1 MYIKQLEIDNFKS
14 MARKVDLPLLEGFTT
29 ISGPNGSGKSN
40 IIDSVLFALGLATTR
55 TLRAERL
62 GHLISTYTNKNE
74 AKVKVTFSGLENEPD
89 FSVARRLKKASN
101 GQYLSTFYIN
111 DSVSTLT
118 DVHLLLEKYNITPNS
133 YNVIMQADVMTI
145 TNSTPFDRRK
155 IIDEISGV
163 DDFNTKIDKAKKEL
177 DTVEDRVEKTN
188 FILTEIEGRMQQLEE
203 EREVALKYKKYKEE
217 KAGYESQINAVRFF
231 DIKRNLEKA
240 HENILEFG
248 KKKKLAEVELTDT
261 NEKLK
266 LIKEKYDQ
274 VAKEAKEK
282 GEDKQIELQRKAEE
296 LKGSIDRKNNAVT
309 YAEKQISDGLKQIEN
324 AKNGIENQKKKIED
338 TKLKIGLKN
347 DEIKIIENDIKT
359 KNEELKKILEEM
371 TGLNQTADQYV
382 EKINALRNKKDELKD
397 TENKLLQEKLPLEN
411 DLKNLKEKLEQ
422 ARQTLEMLEKF
433 KTDFDTE
440 KDKRELEIKNLE
452 KEIEDLKIVQT
463 KLMNDTQTN
472 KNELEDINF
481 QKNALYKSITK
492 LQTQKEV
499 QQANSNYAVEYVMNS
514 HIKGVHAPIVKLG
527 TVDKEYA
534 LALET
539 AIGGR
544 MEHIV
549 VENEYVASSAIE
561 VLKSSGAGR
570 ATFVPLNKIRKCPTS
585 LNLPKETGVV
595 DFAINLIDFDDLYLD
610 AFFYAVGETLVVEN
624 ESVARKLMGKY
635 RMVTLSGE
643 IYEKTGSI
651 TGGKARRS
659 GPKFS
664 QNDDAELEKL
674 KIKQQ
679 ELDKAFAKATEEK
692 TSIENKLAKVRM
704 DYSET
709 ITALSEAKAD
719 YKRFMTNAEESE
731 TKLKETTDFIKTESP
746 NVERISTKLDKLEER
761 DIELHSMLLDIQS
774 EIEEVEKMIDSD
786 TLKKLKEKTDAVESD
801 IKHLELTKM
810 TANNAINEFNR
821 EISFDE
827 SIINTRYEEIT
838 NIKKNNE
845 KYASDKEIAKEEIVR
860 LNEQLEALNDDIEVI
875 TSQLK
880 ELLQE
885 RDKING
891 ELLDLE
897 KQKHLKES
905 DIEKIAEQVESFKA
919 RRRELEPQLETAK
932 HELEASGLKVENLEP
947 STISIEEIT
956 AKIQRLQ
963 KKMDELG
970 AVNMRAIDDYERVLT
985 RQTEMKEQIE
995 TLSKERKQILERM
1008 DGYEQ
1013 LKKEAFMKTYNNIN
1027 IHFKEV
1033 FRELAGGEG
1042 TLILENPEEPFQGGL
1057 TIDAQPRDKKL
1068 QRLESMSGGEKS
1080 ITALA
1085 FVFAIQKYLPAP
1097 FYAFD
1102 EVDQSLDGINVEKLA
1117 NLIVEQSKN
1126 TQFIVVSHRKP
1137 MIQSG
1142 DRIIGVTQKEKGITK
1157 ITGMLNDEK

>member
-29 ISGPNGSGKSN
+29 VSGPNGSGKSN
-40 IIDSVLFALGLATTR
+40 IIDSILFALGLATTR

-74 AKVKVTFSGLENEPD
+74 AKVKVTFSGLDNEPD
-89 FSVARRLKKASN
+89 FSVARRLRKASN

-163 DDFNTKIDKAKKEL
+163 DDFNTKIDKAKREL

-188 FILTEIEGRMQQLEE
+188 FILSEIEGRMQQLEE
-203 EREVALKYKKYKEE
+203 EREVALKYQKYKEE
-217 KAGYESQINAVRFF
+217 KAGYESQINAVKFF

-248 KKKKLAEVELTDT
+248 KKKKLAEVELLDT

-266 LIKEKYDQ
+266 LIKEKYEE

-296 LKGSIDRKNNAVT
+296 LKGAIDRKNNAII
-309 YAEKQISDGLKQIEN
+309 YADKQISDGLKQIEN

-338 TKLKIGLKN
+338 TKLKIELKK
-347 DEIKIIENDIKT
+347 DEIKIIENDILE
-359 KNEELKKILEEM
+359 KNNELKSILEEM

-397 TENKLLQEKLPLEN
+397 TENKILQEKLPLEHE
-411 DLKNLKEKLEQ
+411 LKNLKDKLEQ
-422 ARQTLEMLEKF
+422 AKLTLETLEKF
-433 KTDFDTE
+433 KAEFDTE
-440 KDKRELEIKNLE
+440 KDKRELEIQNLE

-472 KNELEDINF
+472 KNEIEDINF
-481 QKNALYKSITK
+481 QKNAVYKSITK

-499 QQANSNYAVEYVMNS
+499 QQANSNYAVEYVMSANL
-514 HIKGVHAPIVKLG
+514 KGVHAPIVKLG
-527 TVDKEYA
+527 KVDKEYA

-539 AIGGR
+539 AIGAR

-570 ATFVPLNKIRKCPTS
+570 ATFVPLNKIKKCPTS

-595 DFAINLIDFDDLYLD
+595 DFAINLIDFHDVYLD
-610 AFFYAVGETLVVEN
+610 AFYYAVGETLVVEN

-635 RMVTLSGE
+635 RMVTLGGE

-664 QNDDAELEKL
+664 QNDDDELEKL
-674 KIKQQ
+674 KIKQE
-679 ELDKAFAKATEEK
+679 ELDIALTRATNAKND
-692 TSIENKLAKVRM
+692 IENKLSKVRT

-709 ITALSEAKAD
+709 ITALSEAKAEF
-719 YKRFMTNAEESE
+719 KRFITDAQESE
-731 TKLKETTDFIKTESP
+731 TKLEETLNFIKTESP
-746 NVERISTKLDKLEER
+746 NVEKISAKLDKLEER
-761 DIELHSMLLDIQS
+761 DIELHSMLLDVQS

-786 TLKKLKEKTDAVESD
+786 TLKTLKEKTEAVESD

-845 KYASDKEIAKEEIVR
+845 KYASDKEIAKEEITR
-860 LNEQLEALNDDIEVI
+860 LNEQLETLNDDIAVI
-875 TSQLK
+875 TNQLK
-880 ELLQE
+880 ELLEQ
-885 RDKING
+885 RDKIH
-891 ELLDLE
+891 EEVLELE
-897 KQKHLKES
+897 KSKHIKES
-905 DIEKIAEQVESFKA
+905 DIEKIAEQVESFKS
-919 RRRELEPQLETAK
+919 RRRELEPQLESAK
-932 HELEASGLKVENLEP
+932 EELEKAGMKVENLEP

-970 AVNMRAIDDYERVLT
+970 AVNMRAIDDYERVST
-985 RQTEMKEQIE
+985 RQAEMKEQIE

-1027 IHFKEV
+1027 IQFKEV

-1117 NLIVEQSKN
+1117 NLIVTQSKD

-1142 DRIIGVTQKEKGITK
+1142 NRIIGVTQKEKGITK
-1157 ITGMLNDEK
+1157 VTGMLNDEK

>member
-433 KTDFDTE
+433 KADFDTE

-692 TSIENKLAKVRM
+692 SSIENKLAKVRI

-786 TLKKLKEKTDAVESD
+786 TLKELKEKTEAVESD
-801 IKHLELTKM
+801 IKHLELNKM

-821 EISFDE
+821 EINFDE

-932 HELEASGLKVENLEP
+932 QELEASGLKVENLEP

-956 AKIQRLQ
+956 SKIQRLQ

-995 TLSKERKQILERM
+995 TLSNERKQILERM

-1142 DRIIGVTQKEKGITK
+1142 NRIIGVTQKEKGITK
-1157 ITGMLNDEK
+1157 VTGMLNDEK